1 MIRRVELVGP
11 LGHCLSTPT
20 VRQVRPDDWD
30 LVRALLRAADL
41 PVDDLGP
48 GRLGGLLIAEDDE
61 AMLGLIGL
69 DVFGAAGLLR
79 SLVVAKGARGS
90 GLDGKLAGALE
101 AAAAAAGI
109 DTLWLLTIDAQ
120 RFFQRHDFEIVD
132 RTIAPDDIRQT
143 DEFSTLCPDNALL
156 MRKSLGQEPAWQK
169 YP

>member
-79 SLVVAKGARGS
+79 ALVVAKGARGS
-90 GLDGKLAGALE
+90 GLDGKLVGALE

-120 RFFQRHDFEIVD
+120 RFFSGMILKLSIERSH
-132 RTIAPDDIRQT
+132 RTIFVRPTNSAHFAPTTR
-143 DEFSTLCPDNALL
+143 C
-156 MRKSLGQEPAWQK
+156 
-169 YP
+169 